1 MTSITNNSCG
11 ICCEDFNK
19 SSRAKVNCPQCE
31 YPVCRGCT
39 RTYLLGSNDEAHC
52 LNCKNR
58 WELDTVTNATLKSFI
73 NKEYKEHRKSML
85 FEREQS
91 RLPDTM
97 GAVENYKKVE
107 SMVCEHLQLR
117 DKITEMRDAYNELKT
132 KDAQLQSDIRRYRSG
147 EVKDKKKFTKGCPK
161 EDCRGFLSTQWKCG
175 LCKTNVCSKCL
186 IIKELDGAGK
196 IIEHECCQ
204 DDVKS
209 AELIK
214 KETRSCPSCATSIY
228 KIEGC
233 FAKGTSVLLWNGKTK
248 MVEDI
253 ETGDKLVGTDGAVR
267 IVKDTVSGEDQLY
280 TVHQTNGTPYTVNSK
295 HTLLL
300 KPTYFKKILIRP
312 TYIKVLWFNRTTTSF
327 KSKKLYYTT
336 DDYNDKLLE
345 VDALIENI
353 DESPVRIII
362 DDYLKLNNSVK
373 KRLYGFKSQ
382 NICWK
387 PQPVELDPYI
397 LGSWL
402 GDGYSDGSGISGN
415 DTEVIQ
421 KWMEWTS
428 DNDGEIVH
436 SNPYRFSVRRKG
448 AGYKRGAVGSETD
461 CPVCVK
467 TKFSLCET
475 TVDYKGTVKPRN
487 STCPLKDALKKYNL
501 LHNKHIP
508 ESYLMNE
515 RSIRLKLLAGI
526 VDTDGCLTNH
536 GKRITVVQVNK
547 LLSDQICTL
556 ARSLG
561 FVVNMRI
568 IKKLNVKVPN
578 CDKLKDYKDQC
589 SINISGEHLSEIPTA
604 ISRKKC
610 MDSNSNKDHFK
621 TSINVSFKEF
631 GTYYGFMVDK
641 DNEFILPDFTS
652 VKNCDQMWCTQC
664 HTAFSWKSGLKVNG
678 VVHNPHFYQWQNAG
692 ANAAPVNVPGAVMCG
707 GLPDWFNY
715 RREICSLLKVKHG
728 GKSHH
733 GLGSDLYRKLFG
745 CYRAALHFA
754 NWELD
759 NVRRIC
765 NITMDNTELRVQ
777 YIINELTADEFKSQI
792 MKRDKK
798 LAKNKALLQIY
809 ELVNTVFIETIRDV
823 YESSSELK
831 NLELDEIIITVGQKM
846 QRLDALRIYA
856 NNELAKISVLYS
868 QNVSIIQKDYF
879 TDTCKFSKNNIES
892 LLNNYK

>member
-1 MTSITNNSCG
+1 MTSINNSCG

-19 SSRAKVNCPQCE
+19 SSRAKVDCPQCE

-233 FAKGTSVLLWNGKTK
+233 
-248 MVEDI
+248 
-253 ETGDKLVGTDGAVR
+253 
-267 IVKDTVSGEDQLY
+267 
-280 TVHQTNGTPYTVNSK
+280 
-295 HTLLL
+295 
-300 KPTYFKKILIRP
+300 
-312 TYIKVLWFNRTTTSF
+312 
-327 KSKKLYYTT
+327 
-336 DDYNDKLLE
+336 
-345 VDALIENI
+345 
-353 DESPVRIII
+353 
-362 DDYLKLNNSVK
+362 
-373 KRLYGFKSQ
+373 
-382 NICWK
+382 
-387 PQPVELDPYI
+387 
-397 LGSWL
+397 
-402 GDGYSDGSGISGN
+402 
-415 DTEVIQ
+415 
-421 KWMEWTS
+421 
-428 DNDGEIVH
+428 
-436 SNPYRFSVRRKG
+436 
-448 AGYKRGAVGSETD
+448 
-461 CPVCVK
+461 
-467 TKFSLCET
+467 
-475 TVDYKGTVKPRN
+475 
-487 STCPLKDALKKYNL
+487 
-501 LHNKHIP
+501 
-508 ESYLMNE
+508 
-515 RSIRLKLLAGI
+515 
-526 VDTDGCLTNH
+526 
-536 GKRITVVQVNK
+536 
-547 LLSDQICTL
+547 
-556 ARSLG
+556 
-561 FVVNMRI
+561 
-568 IKKLNVKVPN
+568 
-578 CDKLKDYKDQC
+578 
-589 SINISGEHLSEIPTA
+589 
-604 ISRKKC
+604 
-610 MDSNSNKDHFK
+610 
-621 TSINVSFKEF
+621 
-631 GTYYGFMVDK
+631 
-641 DNEFILPDFTS
+641 
-652 VKNCDQMWCTQC
+652 DQMWCTQC

-707 GLPDWFNY
+707 GLPHWYNFKRDMA
-715 RREICSLLKVKHG
+715 SLLKIAVGCHARDYQG
-728 GKSHH
+728 GATY
-733 GLGSDLYRKLFG
+733 LNITG
-745 CYRAALHFA
+745 CFRASQHFT

-759 NVRRIC
+759 RVRRVC
-765 NITMDNTELRVQ
+765 NTTTDNTELRIQ
-777 YIINELTADEFKSQI
+777 YIVNLMTEDEFKAQI

-798 LAKNKALLQIY
+798 LAKNTALLQIY

-823 YESSSELK
+823 YESLTILK
-831 NLELDEIIITVGQKM
+831 KLPLGEIINAIDEKM
-846 QRLDALRIYA
+846 QRLNQLRSYA

-868 QNVSIIQKDYF
+868 QSVSIIKKDYY
-879 TDTCKFSKNNIES
+879 TETCKFSKNNIEKI
-892 LLNNYK
+892 LNNYN

>member
-1 MTSITNNSCG
+1 
-11 ICCEDFNK
+11 
-19 SSRAKVNCPQCE
+19 
-31 YPVCRGCT
+31 
-39 RTYLLGSNDEAHC
+39 
-52 LNCKNR
+52 
-58 WELDTVTNATLKSFI
+58 
-73 NKEYKEHRKSML
+73 ML

-233 FAKGTSVLLWNGKTK
+233 FAKGTAVLLWNGETK

-253 ETGDKLVGTDGAVR
+253 ETGDKLVGTDGTVR
-267 IVKDTVSGEDQLY
+267 IVKDTVSGGDKLY
-280 TVHQTNGTPYTVNSK
+280 TVRQTNGSPYTVNSK

-300 KPTYFKKILIRP
+300 KPAYFKKILICP
-312 TYIKVLWFNRTTTSF
+312 TYIKVWWFNRTTTSF
-327 KSKKLYYTT
+327 KSKKFHYT
-336 DDYNDKLLE
+336 DDYDDKLLE
-345 VDALIENI
+345 AGAIIENI

-362 DDYLKLNNSVK
+362 DEYLKLNNSIK

-382 NICWK
+382 NI
-387 PQPVELDPYI
+387 P
-397 LGSWL
+397 
-402 GDGYSDGSGISGN
+402 
-415 DTEVIQ
+415 
-421 KWMEWTS
+421 
-428 DNDGEIVH
+428 
-436 SNPYRFSVRRKG
+436 
-448 AGYKRGAVGSETD
+448 
-461 CPVCVK
+461 
-467 TKFSLCET
+467 
-475 TVDYKGTVKPRN
+475 
-487 STCPLKDALKKYNL
+487 
-501 LHNKHIP
+501 
-508 ESYLMNE
+508 
-515 RSIRLKLLAGI
+515 
-526 VDTDGCLTNH
+526 
-536 GKRITVVQVNK
+536 
-547 LLSDQICTL
+547 
-556 ARSLG
+556 
-561 FVVNMRI
+561 
-568 IKKLNVKVPN
+568 
-578 CDKLKDYKDQC
+578 
-589 SINISGEHLSEIPTA
+589 EHLLDIPTV
-604 ISRKKC
+604 ISRR
-610 MDSNSNKDHFK
+610 MDSKPNKDHFK
-621 TSINVSFKEF
+621 TSIDVSFKEF

-641 DNEFILPDFTS
+641 DNEFILPDFTA

-707 GLPDWFNY
+707 GLPRWYNFKRDMA
-715 RREICSLLKVKHG
+715 SLLQTLGAPDSQG
-728 GKSHH
+728 GQTY
-733 GLGSDLYRKLFG
+733 GNLIG
-745 CYRAALHFA
+745 CFRASQHFT

-759 NVRRIC
+759 RVRRVC
-765 NITMDNTELRVQ
+765 NTTTDNTELRIQ
-777 YIINELTADEFKSQI
+777 YMVNLLTEDEFKAQI

-798 LAKNKALLQIY
+798 LAKNTALLQIY

-823 YESSSELK
+823 YESLTILK
-831 NLELDEIIITVGQKM
+831 KLPLGEIINAIDEKM
-846 QRLDALRIYA
+846 QRLNQLRSYA

-868 QNVSIIQKDYF
+868 QSVSIIKKDYY
-879 TDTCKFSKNNIES
+879 TETCKFSKNNIEKI
-892 LLNNYK
+892 LNDYN